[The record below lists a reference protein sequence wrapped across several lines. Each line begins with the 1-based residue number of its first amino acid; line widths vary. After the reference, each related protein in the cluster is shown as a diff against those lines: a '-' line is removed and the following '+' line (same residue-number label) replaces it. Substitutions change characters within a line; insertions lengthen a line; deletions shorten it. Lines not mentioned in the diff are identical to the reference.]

1 MRGASIIAAVATA
14 LLVPLSSAKCAHND
28 AAGNAAIAGC
38 GDLEEVTKCFESGAK
53 STELFD
59 CLVSSGCTEGQAEVA
74 QPWHDGDCEDVNAH
88 GGDLRRRQ
96 AVRRSQPKIT
106 AIPTVAPRRA
116 QEGEMTIA
124 TVPPV
129 TAMAQAEST
138 PLVCLKTEI
147 LDTTEC
153 VTLTENGSPST
164 KCQPTTTE
172 SIGCND
178 GLICSKDPKGLT
190 LCMKSEAPNLSGIIV
205 SGCLSAAFCAM
216 FGSVLFMSCR
226 TRSRNRLAEKQ
237 REAMLIANGSKLGPS
252 ASEAHLPLMQPQAAQ
267 ATHNRDVSAD
277 YSAPRSYG
285 GRPNS
290 RRASPSGSPFRDVSA
305 NRGSNVLTKSPPTAP
320 GSGDMGLNTEARNPL
335 NMEDNDIG
343 YNRH

>member
-1 MRGASIIAAVATA
+1 MRGASIITAVATA
-14 LLVPLSSAKCAHND
+14 LLVPLSSAKCAHSD

-38 GDLEEVTKCFESGAK
+38 GDLQEVTECFASGVKA
-53 STELFD
+53 TELFD
-59 CLVSSGCTEGQAEVA
+59 CLLSSGCNERQAEAV
-74 QPWHDGDCEDVNAH
+74 QSWHDGDCEDDHAN
-88 GGDLRRRQ
+88 GGDLRRRRE
-96 AVRRSQPKIT
+96 VRRAEAKIT
-106 AIPTVAPRRA
+106 AIPTVAPRYP

-124 TVPPV
+124 TVPQI
-129 TAMAQAEST
+129 TAMAQDENT
-138 PLVCLKTEI
+138 PLVCLKTDI
-147 LDTTEC
+147 IDTTEC
-153 VTLTENGSPST
+153 VTFTEGGSPST

-190 LCMKSEAPNLSGIIV
+190 LCMKSEPPNLAGIIV
-205 SGCLSAAFCAM
+205 SACLSGAFCAM
-216 FGSVLFMSCR
+216 FGSVLFMCCR

-277 YSAPRSYG
+277 YGGPRPYG

-305 NRGSNVLTKSPPTAP
+305 SRGSNVLTKSPPTAP
-320 GSGDMGLNTEARNPL
+320 GSGDMGMNTEARNPL

>member
-14 LLVPLSSAKCAHND
+14 LLVPLSSARCD
-28 AAGNAAIAGC
+28 NAALDLC
-38 GDLEEVTKCFESGAK
+38 GDLEESAKCFASGAE
-53 STELFD
+53 STVLFD
-59 CLVSSGCTEGQAEVA
+59 CLVSSGCTEEHARNVQ
-74 QPWHDGDCEDVNAH
+74 QFHDNDCVDNTN

-96 AVRRSQPKIT
+96 AVRRSVPKIT

-116 QEGEMTIA
+116 QEGEMSIA

-129 TAMAQAEST
+129 TALAQDAAPT
-138 PLVCLKTEI
+138 PLQCLKTEI
-147 LDTTEC
+147 IDTTQC
-153 VTLTENGSPST
+153 VTFTDGSSPST

-190 LCMKSEAPNLSGIIV
+190 LCMESQAPPLSGVIV
-205 SGCLSAAFCAM
+205 SACLAAAFCAM

-237 REAMLIANGSKLGPS
+237 REAMMIANGSKLGAS

-277 YSAPRSYG
+277 YSAPRAY
-285 GRPNS
+285 GRPTS

-305 NRGSNVLTKSPPTAP
+305 SRGSNVLTKSPPP
-320 GSGDMGLNTEARNPL
+320 SGDVGLNTEARNPL

-343 YNRH
+343 YNRHA

>member
-28 AAGNAAIAGC
+28 NAANAAIAGC
-38 GDLEEVTKCFESGAK
+38 GDLQEVAKCFASGVK
-53 STELFD
+53 STQLFD
-59 CLVSSGCTEGQAEVA
+59 CLVSSGCTEGQAETV
-74 QPWHDGDCEDVNAH
+74 QPWHDGDCEDVQAN

-96 AVRRSQPKIT
+96 AIRRSQPKIT

-116 QEGEMTIA
+116 QEGEVTIA
-124 TVPPV
+124 TVPAV
-129 TAMAQAEST
+129 TAMQQAEGS
-138 PLVCLKTEI
+138 PVCLKTEI
-147 LDTTEC
+147 IDTTEC
-153 VTLTENGSPST
+153 VTLTVGGSPST

-178 GLICSKDPKGLT
+178 GLICSKDSKGIT
-190 LCMKSEAPNLSGIIV
+190 LCMKSLPPDLSGIIV

-237 REAMLIANGSKLGPS
+237 REAMLIASGSKLGAS

-267 ATHNRDVSAD
+267 AGHGRDASAD
-277 YSAPRSYG
+277 YSAPRPYS

-305 NRGSNVLTKSPPTAP
+305 SRGSNVLTKSPPPAP
-320 GSGDMGLNTEARNPL
+320 GSGDMGLSTEARNPL
-335 NMEDNDIG
+335 NMDDNDIG
-343 YNRH
+343 YNRHS

>member
-38 GDLEEVTKCFESGAK
+38 GDLKEVAKCLESGIK
-53 STELFD
+53 STQLFD
-59 CLVSSGCTEGQAEVA
+59 CLVSSGCTEGQAETV
-74 QPWHDGDCEDVNAH
+74 QPWHDGDCEDVQAN

-96 AVRRSQPKIT
+96 AVRRSQPQIT

-116 QEGEMTIA
+116 QEGAVTIA
-124 TVPPV
+124 TVPAV
-129 TAMAQAEST
+129 TALAQAAST
-138 PLVCLKTEI
+138 LTCLKTEI
-147 LDTTEC
+147 IDTSAC
-153 VTLTENGSPST
+153 VTFTEAGTPTST
-164 KCQPTTTE
+164 CQPTTTE

-178 GLICSKDPKGLT
+178 GLICSKDPKGIT
-190 LCMKSEAPNLSGIIV
+190 LCMESKAPDLVGIIV
-205 SGCLSAAFCAM
+205 SCVLAGAFCAM

-226 TRSRNRLAEKQ
+226 TRSRQRLAEKQ
-237 REAMLIANGSKLGPS
+237 REAMLIAGGAKLGAS

-267 ATHNRDVSAD
+267 AGHDRDVSAD

-305 NRGSNVLTKSPPTAP
+305 TRGSNVLTKSPPPP
-320 GSGDMGLNTEARNPL
+320 GSGDVGLNTEARNPL

-343 YNRH
+343 YNRHS